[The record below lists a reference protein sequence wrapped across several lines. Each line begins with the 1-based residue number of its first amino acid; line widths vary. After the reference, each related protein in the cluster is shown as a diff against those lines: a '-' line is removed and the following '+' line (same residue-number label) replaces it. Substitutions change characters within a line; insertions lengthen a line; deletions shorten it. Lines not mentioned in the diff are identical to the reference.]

1 MRCTVQCM
9 YFDNNNDVWQ
19 QVVHSIRD
27 FLFSLYYIILLLF
40 IQCSAVQINTYSIDS
55 QCNHTANSFVDIV
68 TYTYIKEYICMY
80 VYICIYVC
88 MYIYVY
94 TYQSVCAYVF
104 VNALHIYSVFIVFNG
119 YDVQSTCTVY
129 YMYKHYNQD
138 LYVLNYIQY
147 ILNNNN
153 NNNIYYIVYI
163 LHSINCQL

>member
-9 YFDNNNDVWQ
+9 YFNNNNDVWQ

-27 FLFSLYYIILLLF
+27 VLFSLYYIILLFF
-40 IQCSAVQINTYSIDS
+40 IQCSAVQINTYSIYS

-68 TYTYIKEYICMY
+68 TYTYIKEYIYMY
-80 VYICIYVC
+80 VCIYVC
-88 MYIYVY
+88 IYIC
-94 TYQSVCAYVF
+94 QSVYAYVF

-153 NNNIYYIVYI
+153 IYYIVYI